1 MENITELR
9 CILEEGR
16 IIKHLITSALIIASV
31 EAAIIVKCLVR
42 WVYR

>member
-1 MENITELR
+1 MENISELR
-9 CILEEGR
+9 CLLEEGR
-16 IIKHLITSALIIASV
+16 IVKYLMTSALIIASV